1 MIDDTHEDGQPGD
14 KPSGDAPATDFSN
27 QFLMAM
33 PGTVEGDFAGAVIY
47 VCEHTA
53 RGALGLV
60 INRPTDLTLAKL
72 FERID
77 LKLEIALAHDD
88 IVFFGGPVQTDR
100 GFVLHAP
107 AGHYTSSI
115 KLGELTLTTSRDVL
129 QAVAE
134 GTGPS
139 RILVTLGYAGWGA
152 GQLEYEMSQNAWLSV
167 AADPRIIFDV
177 PPEERYPAALK
188 LLGVDPLMLSG
199 GAGHA

>member
-1 MIDDTHEDGQPGD
+1 MTDDNTSHDD
-14 KPSGDAPATDFSN
+14 DPSAVPATDFSN

-33 PGTVEGDFAGAVIY
+33 PGRVEGALAGTVIY
-47 VCEHTA
+47 ICEHTA

-60 INRPTDLTLAKL
+60 INRPTDLTLATL

-77 LKLEIALAHDD
+77 LKLEIAPVKDD

-107 AGHYTSSI
+107 AGDYTSSI
-115 KLGELTLTTSRDVL
+115 KLGELALTTSRDVL

-134 GTGPS
+134 GTGPA
-139 RILVTLGYAGWGA
+139 RMLVTLGYAGWGA
-152 GQLEYEMSQNAWLSV
+152 GQLESEMAQNAWLSV
-167 AADPRIIFDV
+167 NADTRIIFDV

-188 LLGVDPLMLSG
+188 LLGIDPVMLAG
-199 GAGHA
+199 DAGHA